1 MSRFVLDVVR
11 PTTFG
16 SKRAHCTIEPQGAF
30 GHPPMTMP
38 ELIANLRDR
47 SEHARAIDDVAVS
60 KAELH
65 RLLDALENKP

>member
-1 MSRFVLDVVR
+1 MIAFPT

-16 SKRAHCTIEPQGAF
+16 STHSTCDEPPF

-60 KAELH
+60 KAELA